1 MRAPF
6 RRFTAAALGA
16 GLAALALTGLT
27 RSASADDI
35 PPGLDFGDCPTPDQL
50 PAGYDP
56 AFALCTVTVIGGGE
70 LKIGSIDQTIT
81 QPIKMTWANGY
92 DPVTLEQWAVFGP
105 MRAEP
110 QRVKGGVLGIDGSD
124 FIPLLQISAQP
135 QLAADPELS
144 PEGAV
149 ALRLKLKIKTINP
162 LLGDTCFI
170 GSDADP
176 IVLNLTYATTD
187 PPPPNKPIT
196 GTGPHVLDNG
206 VLASTPVDNA
216 FAVPRSSGCG
226 WNGILNGIA
235 DFRAGLPSPAGTNTA
250 VFESYSKY
258 QNYPSLAKTS
268 AKYRAK

>member
-6 RRFTAAALGA
+6 RRLAATALGA
-16 GLAALALTGLT
+16 GLAALAVTGLT
-27 RSASADDI
+27 RPASAQDV
-35 PPGLDFGDCPTPDQL
+35 PPGLDFDDCPPADRL

-56 AFALCTVTVIGGGE
+56 TFSMCSVTVIGGGR

-92 DPVTLEQWAVFGP
+92 DPVTLESWAVFGP

-110 QRVKGGVLGIDGSD
+110 QRVKGGVLGVDGSD

-135 QLAADPELS
+135 QLAADPELA
-144 PEGAV
+144 PEGAI

-170 GSDADP
+170 GGDSDP
-176 IVLNLTYATTD
+176 IVLNLTYTTTD

-196 GTGPHVLDNG
+196 GTGPHDAGDG
-206 VLASTPVDNA
+206 VIASTPVDNA
-216 FAVPRSSGCG
+216 FAVPKSSGCG

-235 DFRAGLPSPAGTNTA
+235 DFRAGLPSAAGNNTA
-250 VFESYSKY
+250 IFDSYT
-258 QNYPSLAKTS
+258 KTRTYAEMANAS
-268 AKYRAK
+268 